1 MLRHVACV
9 APRPHRSKQT
19 PGRSTAAASA
29 SPPSSW
35 NWESTVHLT
44 VGQLSSLL
52 LSSSSSPFASAP
64 SHLQGIV
71 AITGSSQLRR
81 KIPQALHKELRGHT
95 WQDGDR
101 VICFNCQCRSRPRFR
116 AKMSSVDTP
125 HCYRFF
131 QSSLMK
137 PGAVVTHS
145 KNISFEII
153 GMDGSMLSCSF
164 TFSTWV
170 FISTADRRHRLELLL
185 LADCVDQK
193 LSIFLEEN

>member
-1 MLRHVACV
+1 
-9 APRPHRSKQT
+9 
-19 PGRSTAAASA
+19 
-29 SPPSSW
+29 
-35 NWESTVHLT
+35 
-44 VGQLSSLL
+44 
-52 LSSSSSPFASAP
+52 
-64 SHLQGIV
+64 
-71 AITGSSQLRR
+71 
-81 KIPQALHKELRGHT
+81 
-95 WQDGDR
+95 
-101 VICFNCQCRSRPRFR
+101 
-116 AKMSSVDTP
+116 MSSVDKP